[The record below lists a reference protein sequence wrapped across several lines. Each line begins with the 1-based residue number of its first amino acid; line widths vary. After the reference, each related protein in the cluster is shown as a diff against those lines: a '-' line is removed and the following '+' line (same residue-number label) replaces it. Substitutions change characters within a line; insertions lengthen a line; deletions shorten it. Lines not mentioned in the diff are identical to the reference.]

1 MPDAMADSWFLDSVP
16 CGIVACDNRG
26 RVVRANA
33 FFRTLCGVSADQPLQ
48 SFHHYLTRPSR
59 VILNA
64 QVLPLL
70 QRAGQVREATLDVQG
85 TGGPVP
91 VLLNGDC
98 DGAGGY
104 VFSLFPAADRR
115 QHERELLLA
124 RKELN
129 QSRDYLELAEKLAS
143 VGHWHNELATGRTFW
158 SPEIFRIAGLD
169 PESPAPL
176 MSDVASLY
184 HEDDRRMVSSVM
196 ETAIRTGEAFS
207 FASRI
212 VRPGSGEVR
221 HVECSGIC
229 ETDVH
234 GTVIGLFGVF
244 RDNTDAVQFQAD
256 LAASESRYRLLADHS
271 NDIITIFDVAGTIS
285 YMSPAISKIL
295 GYDPDDMIG
304 RHVRD
309 VVHPDDFASVQA
321 AYRGYI
327 AGRQWDDAPRIRY
340 RALHKD
346 GHYIWAEANPTVIL
360 GDDHRVAAIQ
370 DVVRDISRQKATE
383 DALARASVEANAAA
397 DAKAQFLATM
407 SHELRTPLTSIIGFS
422 GLLRD
427 LLSGQDDLRRHALRI
442 QTAGQVLLGL
452 INDILD
458 HSKLEAGQLE
468 LDLAPA
474 SVAEVVAE
482 TVDLLQMQADAKGLY
497 IDIQGVDDLPSPVL
511 IDDGRLRQILLNLI
525 GNAVKFTV
533 SGGVTVTAAYLP
545 GGAGRLKF
553 SVRDTGPGI
562 SEAGQKALFQRF
574 SQVDLDTHDGSG
586 GTGLGLSICRQLV
599 ELMHGTIGV
608 TSQPGEG
615 AEFWFDL
622 ALPDA
627 ATEAAGAADHQ
638 PGRLLVV
645 DDQDAVA
652 DLLVT
657 LLRRHGHVVDVAR
670 NGYDAVEA
678 CRRSVYDLILMDINM
693 PVMDGFTA
701 SRAIRDSSP
710 LNRDVPI
717 LALTAAG
724 GSARQQACL
733 ASGMNALLLKPVNPA
748 TLSDAV
754 ALWLSSAPREA
765 GTAAAMAGRTSAHL
779 ERDEFAHSARDAQS
793 PLNAQSNEGT
803 RT

>member
-1 MPDAMADSWFLDSVP
+1 MAEAAADEHFLDFVP
-16 CGIVACDNRG
+16 CGIVACDVRG
-26 RVVRANA
+26 RIVRANA
-33 FFRTLCGVSADQPLQ
+33 FFRRLCGISADEPLQ
-48 SFHHYLTRPSR
+48 SFNQYLTRPSR

-85 TGGPVP
+85 VSSIVP
-91 VLLNGDC
+91 VLLNGDF
-98 DGAGGY
+98 DGHGTY

-124 RKELN
+124 RKQLN
-129 QSRDYLELAEKLAS
+129 QSRDYLELAEKLAN
-143 VGHWHNELATGRTFW
+143 VGHWHFDLATDKGFW
-158 SPEIFRIAGLD
+158 SPEIYSIIGLD
-169 PESPAPL
+169 PDGPAPAL
-176 MSDVASLY
+176 NQSTTLY
-184 HEDDRRMVSSVM
+184 HPDDQASVAAGI
-196 ETAIRTGEAFS
+196 EAAIRSGEGFS
-207 FASRI
+207 FAKRI
-212 VRPGSGEVR
+212 IRPATGEIR
-221 HVECSGIC
+221 HVVASGVC

-244 RDNTDAVQFQAD
+244 RDITDAVQNQAD

-271 NDIITIFDVAGTIS
+271 NDIITIFDVTGTIS
-285 YMSPAISKIL
+285 YISPAITKVL
-295 GYDPDDMIG
+295 GYAPEEMVG
-304 RHVRD
+304 KHVNEI
-309 VVHPDDFASVQA
+309 VHPDDFASVQA
-321 AYRGYI
+321 AYRTYVLG
-327 AGRQWDDAPRIRY
+327 GVWDDAPRIRY
-340 RALHKD
+340 RALHKG

-360 GDDHRVAAIQ
+360 GDDGRVASIQ

-397 DAKAQFLATM
+397 EAKAQFLATM

-427 LLSGQDDLRRHALRI
+427 LLTGQDDLRRHASRI
-442 QTAGQVLLGL
+442 QTAGQSLLGL

-474 SVAEVVAE
+474 DVGEIVAEA
-482 TVDLLQMQADAKGLY
+482 VDLLQIQAGAKGLSLEVN
-497 IDIQGVDDLPSPVL
+497 GAGDLPSPLLV
-511 IDDGRLRQILLNLI
+511 DDGRLRQILVNLI
-525 GNAVKFTV
+525 SNAVKFTA
-533 SGGVTVTAAYLP
+533 SGGVTVAIAYDP
-545 GGAGRLKF
+545 DGSGRLRF

-574 SQVDLDTHDGSG
+574 TQVDRATHDGSG

-599 ELMHGTIGV
+599 ELMHGAIGV
-608 TSQPGEG
+608 NSVLGHG
-615 AEFWFDL
+615 AEFWFDIP
-622 ALPDA
+622 LPDTA
-627 ATEAAGAADHQ
+627 SVTEGTAEHT
-638 PGRLLVV
+638 PGHLLVV

-652 DLLVT
+652 ELLVN
-657 LLRRHGHVVDVAR
+657 LLRRHGHVVDVAH

-678 CRRSVYDLILMDINM
+678 CRRSVYDLVLMDINM

-733 ASGMNALLLKPVNPA
+733 ASGMNALVLKPVNPSA
-748 TLSDAV
+748 LSDTV

-765 GTAAAMAGRTSAHL
+765 GMAAAMAGQTSARLVH
-779 ERDEFAHSARDAQS
+779 ESE
-793 PLNAQSNEGT
+793 
-803 RT
+803 

>member
-1 MPDAMADSWFLDSVP
+1 MQEAAADTQLLDQVP
-16 CGIVACDNRG
+16 CGVIACDARG

-33 FFRTLCGVSADQPLQ
+33 FFRRLCGIAADEPFQA
-48 SFHHYLTRPSR
+48 FNHYLTRPSR

-85 TGGPVP
+85 PGGSVP
-91 VLLNGDC
+91 VLLNGDF
-98 DGAGGY
+98 DGSGLY

-115 QHERELLLA
+115 QHERELLIA

-129 QSRDYLELAEKLAS
+129 QSRDYLELAEKLAN
-143 VGHWHNELATGRTFW
+143 VGHWHIELATGKSFW
-158 SPEIFRIAGLD
+158 SPEIFSIVGLD
-169 PESPAPL
+169 PDAPAPSL
-176 MSDVASLY
+176 RESDALY
-184 HEDDRRMVSSVM
+184 HPDDRDAVTAVM
-196 ETAIRTGEAFS
+196 ETAVRTGRGFS
-207 FASRI
+207 FAKRI
-212 VRPGSGEVR
+212 IRPATGEIR
-221 HVECSGIC
+221 HIECSGIC
-229 ETDVH
+229 EADAH

-244 RDNTDAVQFQAD
+244 HDITGTVQFQAD

-271 NDIITIFDVAGTIS
+271 NDIITIFDVGGTMS
-285 YMSPAISKIL
+285 YISPAITKVL
-295 GYDPDDMIG
+295 GYEPEEMTG
-304 RHVRD
+304 HHVSEI
-309 VVHPDDFASVQA
+309 VHPEDYAHVLA
-321 AYRGYI
+321 AYRAYVV
-327 AGRQWDDAPRIRY
+327 GRQWDDSPRIRY

-346 GHYIWAEANPTVIL
+346 GHYIWAEASPTAIL
-360 GDDHRVAAIQ
+360 GIDGRVVALQ
-370 DVVRDISRQKATE
+370 DVVRDFSRQKATE

-397 DAKAQFLATM
+397 EAKAQFLATM

-442 QTAGQVLLGL
+442 QTAGQALLGL

-474 SVAEVVAE
+474 SVGDVIAEA
-482 TVDLLQMQADAKGLY
+482 VDLLQMQADTKGLY
-497 IDIQGVDDLPSPVL
+497 IDVRGVAELPSPLL

-525 GNAVKFTV
+525 GNAVKFTA
-533 SGGVTVTAAYLP
+533 SGGVTVTAAYVDD
-545 GGAGRLKF
+545 GAGRLRF

-574 SQVDLDTHDGSG
+574 TQVDRATHDGSG

-599 ELMHGTIGV
+599 ELMHGAIGV
-608 TSQPGEG
+608 DSVLGEG
-615 AEFWFDL
+615 AEFWFDI
-622 ALPDA
+622 AVPEVSDQPVG
-627 ATEAAGAADHQ
+627 EAEHQ

-652 DLLVT
+652 DLLVN
-657 LLRRHGHVVDVAR
+657 LLRRHGHTVDVAH

-678 CRRSVYDLILMDINM
+678 CRRSVYDLVLMDINM
-693 PVMDGFTA
+693 PVMDGFAA

-724 GSARQQACL
+724 GTARQQACL

-748 TLSDAV
+748 ALSDTV

-765 GTAAAMAGRTSAHL
+765 GTAAAIAGQTT
-779 ERDEFAHSARDAQS
+779 AQLVTPNS
-793 PLNAQSNEGT
+793 
-803 RT
+803 

>member
-1 MPDAMADSWFLDSVP
+1 MTETTADAQLLDQIP
-16 CGIVACDNRG
+16 CGVIACDARG

-33 FFRTLCGVSADQPLQ
+33 FFRRLCGIGADEPFQ
-48 SFHHYLTRPSR
+48 SFNHYLTRPSR

-85 TGGPVP
+85 PTGLVP
-91 VLLNGDC
+91 VLLNGDY
-98 DGAGGY
+98 DGKGLY
-104 VFSLFPAADRR
+104 TFSLFPAADRR
-115 QHERELLLA
+115 ARERELLIA
-124 RKELN
+124 RKALN

-143 VGHWHNELATGRTFW
+143 VGHWHIELATEKAFW
-158 SPEIFRIAGLD
+158 SPEIFRIMGLD
-169 PESPAPL
+169 PDGPAPG
-176 MSDVASLY
+176 MSESAELY
-184 HEDDRRMVSSVM
+184 HPDDRADVTAVM
-196 ETAIRTGEAFS
+196 AAAIRNGEGFS
-207 FASRI
+207 FARRI
-212 VRPGSGEVR
+212 VRPGSGEIR

-229 ETDVH
+229 EADVH

-244 RDNTDAVQFQAD
+244 RDITDTVQYQAD

-271 NDIITIFDVAGTIS
+271 NDIITIFGLDGIIS
-285 YMSPAISKIL
+285 YISPAITKVL
-295 GYDPDDMIG
+295 GYEPEDLIGQNVNDIVHSDDFE
-304 RHVRD
+304 HVR
-309 VVHPDDFASVQA
+309 A
-321 AYRGYI
+321 AYRAYVLSG
-327 AGRQWDDAPRIRY
+327 QWDDPPRIRY
-340 RALHKD
+340 RALHKE
-346 GHYIWAEANPTVIL
+346 GHYIWAEASPTAIV
-360 GDDHRVAAIQ
+360 GDDGRVVALQ
-370 DVVRDISRQKATE
+370 DVVRDFSRQKATE

-397 DAKAQFLATM
+397 EAKAQFLATM

-427 LLSGQDDLRRHALRI
+427 LLAGQDDLRRHALRI
-442 QTAGQVLLGL
+442 QTAGQALLGL

-474 SVAEVVAE
+474 SVADVVAE
-482 TVDLLQMQADAKGLY
+482 AVDLLQMQADAKGLY
-497 IDIQGVDDLPSPVL
+497 IHIRGVEDLPSPLL

-525 GNAVKFTV
+525 GNAVKFTAV
-533 SGGVTVTAAYLP
+533 GGVTVTATYVDD
-545 GGAGRLKF
+545 GHGRLKV

-562 SEAGQKALFQRF
+562 SEAGQAALFQRF
-574 SQVDLDTHDGSG
+574 TQVDRATHDGSG

-599 ELMHGTIGV
+599 ELMHGSIGV
-608 TSQPGEG
+608 NSVQGEG
-615 AEFWFDL
+615 AEFWFDI
-622 ALPDA
+622 ALPDTSSQPTGTA
-627 ATEAAGAADHQ
+627 EHQ

-652 DLLVT
+652 DLLVN
-657 LLRRHGHVVDVAR
+657 LLRRHGHTVDVAH

-678 CRRSVYDLILMDINM
+678 CRRSVYDLVLMDINM
-693 PVMDGFTA
+693 PVMDGFAA

-724 GSARQQACL
+724 GAARQQACL

-748 TLSDAV
+748 ALSDTV

-765 GTAAAMAGRTSAHL
+765 GTAAAIAGQTSAQL
-779 ERDEFAHSARDAQS
+779 VTKEPQ
-793 PLNAQSNEGT
+793 T
-803 RT
+803 